1 SYRRF
6 PSCHNILHAA
16 TSYLL
21 DLFLLSWFITL
32 QLARD
37 LFSHTRIPWLNG
49 FHDFYRRI
57 EPVPPVPLQ
66 NLHQS

>member
-1 SYRRF
+1 M
-6 PSCHNILHAA
+6 
-16 TSYLL
+16 
-21 DLFLLSWFITL
+21 SWFITL